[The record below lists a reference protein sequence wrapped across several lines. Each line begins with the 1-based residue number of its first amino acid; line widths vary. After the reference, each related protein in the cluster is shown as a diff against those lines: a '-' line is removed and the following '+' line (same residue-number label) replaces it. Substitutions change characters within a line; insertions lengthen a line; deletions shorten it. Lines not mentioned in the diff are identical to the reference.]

1 MLRDCVKQKGGCEVF
16 MSTSEVFVLKMQK
29 EGKSICGFF
38 WYLLTTLLGWSKRK
52 PHSPEIEEGAF
63 KLDSLILN

>member
-1 MLRDCVKQKGGCEVF
+1 

-38 WYLLTTLLGWSKRK
+38 WYLLTTLLGWPKRK
-52 PHSPEIEEGAF
+52 PHAVGLRERF
-63 KLDSLILN
+63 KLDSLNLN